1 MQGSNDIG
9 ANDIGERGRDVRA
22 RLADK
27 MARSKAL
34 SAQTKE
40 LMNMGSAASLEMPYP
55 VLMERGEG
63 PYLFDAD
70 GNQYIDFQIGF
81 GSLILGHRHP
91 AVQSAILDQADARG
105 WQFGLHNPN
114 QIPLAELII
123 KGDNCA
129 ERVIFCNTGTEATM
143 YAIRAARAFTGKN
156 KIAVFDGSYHGAHDY
171 GIGLADPSSPRKA
184 PEYRS
189 MGAGVPQQV
198 RDNQIMLPYR
208 DEAAF
213 DIIAANKDDLAA
225 VIIEPAQS
233 SNPHMGDEIKNF
245 LAGLRDLCT
254 ECGILFMY
262 DEVIT
267 GFRFAYGGAQEYY
280 GVKPDLATY
289 GKALGG
295 GLPVGAVGG
304 RGDIMALF
312 NSMAEGDPKGI
323 MSGGTFSGNP
333 LTMAAGVAQVSF
345 FDEHRDALYPHINEQ
360 GQRLADAVNGFAH
373 DRNMAV
379 QVLSAGSMFQI
390 YFKAEPIRS
399 SRDLPQGKPPAE
411 TEFYLHLLD
420 EGVLVPGTRRS
431 FVSYAHTPEHI
442 DEAVARIKTSL
453 MAVREDGLI

>member
-1 MQGSNDIG
+1 MQETSE
-9 ANDIGERGRDVRA
+9 IGEQGRDVRA
-22 RLADK
+22 RLAKK
-27 MARSKAL
+27 MARSKSL

-81 GSLILGHRHP
+81 GSMILGHRHRV
-91 AVQSAILDQADARG
+91 VQEAILDQAGARG
-105 WQFGLHNPN
+105 WQFGLHNPH
-114 QIPLAELII
+114 QIPLAELLI

-143 YAIRAARAFTGKN
+143 YAIRAARAFSGKN

-171 GIGLADPSSPRKA
+171 GIGLADPQSPREA

-213 DIIAANKDDLAA
+213 DIIAANKDDLAV

-233 SNPHMGDEIKNF
+233 SNPHMGDDIKDF
-245 LAGLRDLCT
+245 LGTLRDVCT
-254 ECGILFMY
+254 GCGVLFMY

-280 GVKPDLATY
+280 GVKPDLAAY

-304 RGDIMALF
+304 RADIMALF
-312 NSMAEGDPKGI
+312 NSMAGGDPKGI

-333 LTMAAGVAQVSF
+333 LTMAAGVAQVSYL
-345 FDEHRDALYPHINEQ
+345 DEHRDTLYPHINGQ
-360 GQRLADAVNGFAH
+360 GKRLADALNAFAH
-373 DRNMAV
+373 ERNMAV
-379 QVLSAGSMFQI
+379 QVLNAGSMFQI
-390 YFKAEPIRS
+390 YFQRAPIRS
-399 SRDLPQGKPPAE
+399 SRDLPRGKPAAE

-420 EGVLVPGTRRS
+420 NGVLVPGTRRS
-431 FVSYAHTPEHI
+431 FVSYAHTAEDI